1 MENVSEHINM
11 EVPWPEVPA
20 EALVVDVPRDTTH
33 PTTPQEVLRQYWGYD
48 SFRGIQ
54 ASIIDSILAG
64 HDTLGLM
71 PTGGGK
77 SVTFQ
82 VPALLMDGICL
93 VITPLVA
100 LMKDQVQHLRQ
111 RGIKATSVNSGMTHE
126 QILRELDN
134 CILGHYKFLYL
145 SPERLVTELF
155 LNKLPRLK
163 VSFIA
168 VDEAHCI
175 SQWGYDFRPSY
186 LKIRDLRQRLPHV
199 PVLALTATATPPVV
213 RDICRQLE
221 FGDDSQVFRMSFDRP
236 NLSYEVC
243 RTDDKVG
250 TMIGLLHST
259 QGCAIV
265 YTRSRSGARDM
276 AQTLEQCGISASYY
290 HAGLPTAEKDF
301 RQQEWQE
308 GKVRVMVATNAFGMG
323 IDKADV
329 RLVLHLDSPDNLEAY
344 FQEAGRAGRDGQPA
358 RAILYFNESDI
369 RIMRRRVHQHFPPKE
384 KVRDIYDDV
393 ACYVQLAVGDGQELR
408 YQFELGDF
416 CQRFRHFPVV
426 VESALR
432 ILQCGGYLIYTQE
445 DDARSRVMFIVRRDD
460 LYDYRIS
467 NELTDRVL
475 YQLLRCYEG
484 LFSDYV
490 YIEESLL
497 ARHCGCTEDEVY
509 EALLGLTRRR
519 ILHYIPRKVTP
530 TVFYLQRRVDHQH
543 IALPPEV
550 YEHRLEQYISRIN
563 AVINYLNDDIVPRRL
578 QLLRYFGE
586 DADEESLA
594 KPERSVDADAATD
607 GISPTEEMLPE
618 TTDVRPSPQEA
629 LLAVLSDGALHHP
642 TELHSLPYERNDL
655 NDAMLALFD
664 EDRLEIVDG
673 MFRLIL

>member
-11 EVPWPEVPA
+11 EVPWPEFPV
-20 EALVVDVPRDTTH
+20 EALAVNAAASTSQ
-33 PTTPQEVLRQYWGYD
+33 PTTPLEILRQYWGYD
-48 SFRGIQ
+48 AFRGIQ
-54 ASIIDSILAG
+54 ASIIESILAG

-82 VPALLMDGICL
+82 VPALLMEGVCL

-111 RGIKATSVNSGMTHE
+111 RGIKATSVNSGMTRE

-145 SPERLVTELF
+145 SPERLVTDLF
-155 LNKLPRLK
+155 LNKLPRLQ
-163 VSFIA
+163 VSFVA

-186 LKIRDLRQRLPHV
+186 LKIRDLRRRLPHV
-199 PVLALTATATPPVV
+199 PILALTATATPPVV

-221 FGDDSQVFRMSFDRP
+221 FGDDSEVFRMSFDRP
-236 NLSYEVC
+236 NLSYEVY

-250 TMIGLLHST
+250 AIIGLLHST
-259 QGCAIV
+259 QGCVIV

-276 AQTLEQCGISASYY
+276 ALTLEQCGIPASYY
-290 HAGLPTAEKDF
+290 HAGLPTSEKDF

-344 FQEAGRAGRDGQPA
+344 FQEAGRAGRDGKPA
-358 RAILYFNESDI
+358 RAILFFNESDI
-369 RIMRRRVHQHFPPKE
+369 RIMRRRVPQHFPPKE

-393 ACYVQLAVGDGQELR
+393 ACYVQLAVGDGQEVR
-408 YQFELGDF
+408 YQFELEDF
-416 CQRFRHFPVV
+416 CQRFHHFPVV

-445 DDARSRVMFIVRRDD
+445 DDSRSRVMFIVRRDD
-460 LYDYRIS
+460 LYDYRIG
-467 NELTDRVL
+467 NELTDKVL
-475 YQLLRCYEG
+475 YQLLRHYEG

-519 ILHYIPRKVTP
+519 ILHYVPRKVTP

-543 IALPPEV
+543 ISLPPEV
-550 YEHRLEQYISRIN
+550 YEQRLEQYTSRLS
-563 AVINYLNDDIVPRRL
+563 AVINYLNDDSVPRRL

-586 DADEESLA
+586 EADEDSLA
-594 KPERSVDADAATD
+594 TC
-607 GISPTEEMLPE
+607 EESEEAE
-618 TTDVRPSPQEA
+618 TTETTAVRLTPQEA
-629 LLAVLSDGALHHP
+629 ILKVLSDGALHHP

-655 NDAMLALFD
+655 NDTLLALFD
-664 EDRLEIVDG
+664 EERIEIVDG
-673 MFRLIL
+673 MFRLIS